1 MSRHLERPGL
11 ASLERGEILKWLVLA
26 GSAVAIAA
34 GLYLSSWTS
43 LDWEFYRVAALNLL
57 HGSSPYQDPLYLNP
71 PWILIPL
78 IPLALLPAKL
88 GSALA
93 ATAGFIVYILIARHF
108 KAGRPGAGDL
118 FAVTADALYDLYSA
132 NINWLALSGI
142 LMPPWLG
149 LFFVTAKPQVGVG
162 IAIFWLVQ
170 AWQQGGWRQVVKT
183 FAPITVVF
191 LLTLP
196 LYGLWFGRSRIML
209 QAPYNMS
216 LWPYGILVGVVLLV
230 QAIRLKRMNYAVAA
244 SPLLSPYFTF
254 HTWGNILIGLLP
266 NPWLLLLADLILVAF
281 YAWVR

>member
-1 MSRHLERPGL
+1 VNKFLQRIGF
-11 ASLERGEILKWLVLA
+11 ASLERGEILKWMVLV
-26 GSAVAIAA
+26 GSAAAIAA
-34 GLYLSSWTS
+34 GLYLSSWIS
-43 LDWEFYRVAALNLL
+43 MDWEFYRLAALNLL

-93 ATAGFIVYILIARHF
+93 ATAGFFVYILIARHF
-108 KAGRPGAGDL
+108 KASKPAL
-118 FAVTADALYDLYSA
+118 VIFLLSPPVLYDLYAA
-132 NINWLALSGI
+132 NINWLTLSGI

-162 IAIFWLVQ
+162 IAIYWLIQ

-183 FAPITVVF
+183 FTPITVVF
-191 LLTLP
+191 LVTLP
-196 LYGLWFGRSRIML
+196 VFGLWFRQSRIML

-216 LWPYGILVGVVLLV
+216 LWPYGILAGVVLLV
-230 QAIRLKRMNYAVAA
+230 FAIRLKRMNYAVAA

-266 NPWLLLLADLILVAF
+266 NPWLLLLADLILVVF
-281 YAWVR
+281 YAWLR